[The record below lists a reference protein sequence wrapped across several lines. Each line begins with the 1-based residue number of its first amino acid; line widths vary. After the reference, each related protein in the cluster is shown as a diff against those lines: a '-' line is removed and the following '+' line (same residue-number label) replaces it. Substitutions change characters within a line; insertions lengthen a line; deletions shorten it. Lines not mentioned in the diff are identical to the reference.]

1 MPALWST
8 SLYPAGGTE
17 SFVSV
22 RLWLSWVI
30 CAAVIVGALGSVVV
44 VVPVPVV
51 VVPVPVVVPVEEVVC
66 VLVVKFSGQVTFV
79 PARLAIK
86 LTLS

>member
-1 MPALWST
+1 M
-8 SLYPAGGTE
+8 YPAGGTE

-30 CAAVIVGALGSVVV
+30 CAAVIVGALVV

-51 VVPVPVVVPVEEVVC
+51 VVPVLAVVPVEEVVC
-66 VLVVKFSGQVTFV
+66 VLVVKFVGQVTFT
-79 PARLAIK
+79 PDKLAIK

>member
-1 MPALWST
+1 MLDLWGT

-22 RLWLSWVI
+22 LLSLSCLI
-30 CAAVIVGALGSVVV
+30 CASVIVGASVV
-44 VVPVPVV
+44 VVPVLV

-66 VLVVKFSGQVTFV
+66 VLVVKFVGQVTST
-79 PARLAIK
+79 PARLASK

>member
-1 MPALWST
+1 M
-8 SLYPAGGTE
+8 YPAGGTE
-17 SFVSV
+17 SFVSD
-22 RLWLSWVI
+22 LLALSCLI
-30 CAAVIVGALGSVVV
+30 CASVIVGAWVV